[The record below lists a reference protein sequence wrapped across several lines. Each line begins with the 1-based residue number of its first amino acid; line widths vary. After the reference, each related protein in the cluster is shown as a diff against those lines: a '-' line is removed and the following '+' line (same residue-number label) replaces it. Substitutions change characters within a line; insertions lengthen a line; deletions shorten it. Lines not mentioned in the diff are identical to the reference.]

1 MTVLVLKGIFK
12 SQTLLFIS
20 ASSSSFFFYLT
31 IYLYTLS
38 SKSFSTSFV
47 AQRRIMA
54 KHFSKQRVSDLIA
67 ITNDDNRVKI
77 PHSIG
82 ILK

>member
-1 MTVLVLKGIFK
+1 
-12 SQTLLFIS
+12 
-20 ASSSSFFFYLT
+20 
-31 IYLYTLS
+31 
-38 SKSFSTSFV
+38 
-47 AQRRIMA
+47 MA
-54 KHFSKQRVSDLIA
+54 KHFSKHRVSDLIA